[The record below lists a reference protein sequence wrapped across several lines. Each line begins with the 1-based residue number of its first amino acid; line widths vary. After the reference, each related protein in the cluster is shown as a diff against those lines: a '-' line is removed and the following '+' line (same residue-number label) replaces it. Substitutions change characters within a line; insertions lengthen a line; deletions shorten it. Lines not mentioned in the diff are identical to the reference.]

1 MACAGVVAS
10 AGAQIDF
17 IYVRAQAHSFD
28 KASLIGHS
36 NGVSGGNV
44 AGGAGLSRD
53 LTNFADTVTMQFR
66 DKSRTIDKIYGVA
79 GTGGRSLAIECSPD
93 DFDVSPDADL
103 LAKNFGS
110 VFIHNLTDGTR
121 IDRDIIDDKFSN
133 TSGLIGFTKP
143 TAAEFI
149 NDNKIYCIE
158 LRAERV

>member
-1 MACAGVVAS
+1 MMGVTAS

-17 IYVRAQAHSFD
+17 IYVRAQAYTNS
-28 KASLIGHS
+28 KVSEIGHH

-66 DKSRTIDKIYGVA
+66 DKSRTIDAIYGIA
-79 GTGGRSLAIECSPD
+79 GTGGAVLAIECSPE
-93 DFDVSPDADL
+93 DFDASPDADL

-121 IDRDIIDDKFSN
+121 LDRDIIDDKLTMN
-133 TSGLIGFTKP
+133 SGILSFNKESST
-143 TAAEFI
+143 EFI

>member
-1 MACAGVVAS
+1 MMIGITAS

-17 IYVRAQAHSFD
+17 IYVRAQAYSNG
-28 KASLIGHS
+28 KASEIGHR
-36 NGVSGGNV
+36 NNVSGGNV

-66 DKSRTIDKIYGVA
+66 DKSRTIDAIYGIA
-79 GTGGRSLAIECSPD
+79 GTGGSGLAIECSPD
-93 DFDVSPDADL
+93 DFDVSPEADL

-121 IDRDIIDDKFSN
+121 LDRDIVDDANVHGTGVLQFDKESS
-133 TSGLIGFTKP
+133 T
-143 TAAEFI
+143 EFI
-149 NDNKIYCIE
+149 NDNKIYCVE